1 MNQQVLEPTTNP
13 CNSLLEIQTK
23 KYWIFIFKKLVSKAL
38 FFSNTPAEEEKSKY
52 AASQVIQ
59 ISPEMKHKDSLVM
72 S

>member
-1 MNQQVLEPTTNP
+1 M
-13 CNSLLEIQTK
+13 EIQTK
-23 KYWIFIFKKLVSKAL
+23 KYWIFKFKKLVSKGL
-38 FFSNTPAEEEKSKY
+38 FFSNTPAKVEKTKY

>member
-1 MNQQVLEPTTNP
+1 M
-13 CNSLLEIQTK
+13 EIHTK
-23 KYWIFIFKKLVSKAL
+23 KYWIFKLEKLVSKGL